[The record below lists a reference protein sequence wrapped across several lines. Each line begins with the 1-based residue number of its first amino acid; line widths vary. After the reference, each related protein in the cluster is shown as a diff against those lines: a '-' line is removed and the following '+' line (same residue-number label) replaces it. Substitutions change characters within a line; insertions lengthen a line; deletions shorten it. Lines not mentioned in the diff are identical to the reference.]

1 MHWSKNLKGGKASIM
16 FDSNLNTQILILRA
30 RPCPWPKG
38 LRSYKKNFSTGWGRT
53 VGGGPA
59 ANILQQGML
68 PVVSDARCKKRNGN
82 LLPVDKTSM
91 LCAGSGKKNQP
102 GGCQGDSGG
111 PFVCK
116 ENGKWVLRGAV
127 SWGHRMCKTTK
138 YTVFA
143 RISNFIDWINQNISG
158 GNSGGNTSGRA
169 F

>member
-1 MHWSKNLKGGKASIM
+1 M
-16 FDSNLNTQILILRA
+16 FDSNLNHSDFNSSGTTMPLTERFTILQ
-30 RPCPWPKG
+30 KN
-38 LRSYKKNFSTGWGRT
+38 NFSTGWGRT

>member
-1 MHWSKNLKGGKASIM
+1 M
-16 FDSNLNTQILILRA
+16 
-30 RPCPWPKG
+30 
-38 LRSYKKNFSTGWGRT
+38 
-53 VGGGPA
+53 GGGPA

-169 F
+169 FSVV